1 VLRWSTGSE
10 VLGSEQGLTNRW
22 LVLALLVLVY
32 ALNGAD
38 RQILSVL
45 AEPVRQDLDLT
56 DKQLGLL
63 SGAIFAVF
71 YTAVGLPIAWLADR
85 VNRVRVVVAACLFWS
100 ACTAFSGMALN
111 FAQLALSR
119 IGVAVGEAGCAPP
132 SYSLLSDY
140 FPPGRRAT
148 ALGIFSLGFPLGIAL
163 GTAACGWITAHYGWR
178 SAFLAMTLPGVVLG
192 LLLLLVV
199 RHPRRGRLDVAPA
212 QGSGDGAPP
221 LLAVCRDFFRR
232 PVLRTTTIAGCFASF
247 STYGLMVWMPAFLIR
262 DKGMTMLE
270 LASAYSFAT
279 GAAMMLGMLAGG
291 YLTDRLVAVTRAA
304 PALVPGIAYLVCVPL
319 LLAAIWTDSWRISLL
334 CAVLPFA
341 LMVMW
346 LPPSLATLQDACP
359 ARSRAVT
366 SAIFVSVTAIVGN
379 SGGPFFIGWVSD
391 LAAVEHPG
399 SSLRIALTAF
409 VPGFGLAGLAQ
420 LLVARAILR
429 EPPPLPA

>member
-1 VLRWSTGSE
+1 LAR
-10 VLGSEQGLTNRW
+10 EQGLTNRW

-45 AEPVRQDLDLT
+45 AEPVRQDLGLT

-100 ACTAFSGMALN
+100 ACTALSGMAMN

-178 SAFLAMTLPGVVLG
+178 SAFLAMTLPGVALG

-199 RHPRRGRLDVAPA
+199 RHPQRGRLDPAPS
-212 QGSGDGAPP
+212 QGQAGESPTPP

-270 LASAYSFAT
+270 LAGAYSLAT
-279 GAAMMLGMLAGG
+279 GVAMMLGMLAGG
-291 YLTDRLVAVTRAA
+291 YLTDRLASVTRAA
-304 PALVPGIAYLVCVPL
+304 PALVPGIAYLACVPL
-319 LLAAIWTDSWRISLL
+319 LLAAVWTDSWRISLL

-359 ARSRAVT
+359 APARAVT

-409 VPGFGLAGLAQ
+409 LPGFALAGVAQ

-429 EPPPLPA
+429 APPPRAA